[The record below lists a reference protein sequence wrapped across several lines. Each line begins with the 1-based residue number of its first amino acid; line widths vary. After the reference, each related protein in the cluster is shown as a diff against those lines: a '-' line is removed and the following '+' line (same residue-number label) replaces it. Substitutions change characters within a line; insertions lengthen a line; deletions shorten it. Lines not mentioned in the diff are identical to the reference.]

1 MPPSGLL
8 NLNKPSGMTSREVVD
23 CVLRVAGRV
32 KAGHAGT
39 LDPLATGVLA
49 VCVGAA
55 TRLIEYVHRTTKHY
69 AAVFL
74 LGRASPTE
82 DVSGDVV
89 ELSSPPVPTLQ
100 QIAAAG
106 AALTGPIQQRPPAF
120 SAIKVQGR
128 RAYELARRGKQVELA
143 PRTVMVHRL
152 EVESYNYPELRLRVE
167 CGSGTYIRSLG
178 RDLAQ
183 SLGTAAVMSQLV
195 RTAVGSFRLED
206 AADPAA
212 LTRENWTDCLLPPLR
227 AVEMLP
233 RIALSEA
240 ELARVRSGQ
249 SIERSDLPQVNETAE
264 IAAIDPAGRLAA
276 ILTSRG
282 PGLWGP
288 IHNLPDAT

>member
-39 LDPLATGVLA
+39 LDPLATGVLV
-49 VCVGAA
+49 VCVGVA
-55 TRLIEYVHRTTKHY
+55 TRLIDYVHRTTKHY

-74 LGRASPTE
+74 LGRQSPTE

-128 RAYELARRGKQVELA
+128 RAYELARRGKQVKLA

-152 EVESYNYPELRLRVE
+152 EVESYAYPELRLRVE

-178 RDLAQ
+178 RDLAE

-195 RTAVGSFRLED
+195 RTAVGNFRLED

-212 LTRENWTDCLLPPLR
+212 LTRENWTDHLLSPLR

-240 ELARVRSGQ
+240 ELARVRSGL
-249 SIERSDLPQVNETAE
+249 SIERRDVPAGNEPAE
-264 IAAIDPAGRLAA
+264 IAAMDSEGRLAA
-276 ILTSRG
+276 ILVPRG

-288 IHNLPDAT
+288 VHNLPGTT